1 MEHFGIK
8 CARRGRAL
16 QNLTF
21 VKDQDIRQMSV
32 CLSVRTCVC
41 VCVCV
46 CVGGCMCVK
55 MGFTQSCLNE
65 AENSGGIL
73 Q

>member
-21 VKDQDIRQMSV
+21 VKDQDVRQMSV
-32 CLSVRTCVC
+32 HLHVWVCVWVC
-41 VCVCV
+41 VCVCL
-46 CVGGCMCVK
+46 CVGWMHVC
-55 MGFTQSCLNE
+55 
-65 AENSGGIL
+65 
-73 Q
+73 

>member
-8 CARRGRAL
+8 CARRGRVL

-21 VKDQDIRQMSV
+21 VKDQDVRQMSV
-32 CLSVRTCVC
+32 HLHVWVCVWVC

-46 CVGGCMCVK
+46 CLCGGWMHVC
-55 MGFTQSCLNE
+55 
-65 AENSGGIL
+65 
-73 Q
+73 

>member
-46 CVGGCMCVK
+46 WVDACVLRWGSLKVV
-55 MGFTQSCLNE
+55 
-65 AENSGGIL
+65 
-73 Q
+73 